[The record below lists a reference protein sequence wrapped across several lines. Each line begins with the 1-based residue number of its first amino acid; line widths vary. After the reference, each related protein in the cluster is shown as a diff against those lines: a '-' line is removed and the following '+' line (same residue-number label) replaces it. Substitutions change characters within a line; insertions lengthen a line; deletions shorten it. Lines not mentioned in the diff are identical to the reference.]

1 MGIAGRI
8 GKWLG
13 MALLGVLALLVVV
26 VLAIQTPPGK
36 GLLASIGSSLA
47 STEGMRIEISG
58 IGGFIPSDMS
68 VDSVRLSDADGPFA
82 EVQGI
87 RLSWSPLALLTGT
100 LNIEDAGAALVAVM
114 RKPQLPAAAE
124 APKSESSG
132 GSFMLPVR
140 IGRFALDEVD
150 IAEPVLGHEAVLSLT
165 ASAELL
171 ALERGLSADFDLQR
185 KDSPGSVTGK
195 LHYAPETG
203 GLDVDVTAQEPAG
216 GLVARAAGMDGLPAL
231 LATVKGSGPLDA
243 FDAHLDVSAGNAARI
258 SGAAGVRAIEGGRR
272 ITFAIDADVAKL
284 LPANIAPLFEG
295 RTELAGTATVDAET
309 RIGIETMTARA
320 AGFGAGAKGSFDTQ
334 AMSADLAFGVNV
346 GEAAR
351 FSALAPG
358 VTWTSLAIEGTVK
371 GAVAAP
377 SVVAKVTGQGLK
389 GAGYGAGSLV
399 VNATTVPDSAQ
410 NLALN
415 VTGKA
420 QGLTASDPKVASAL
434 GQSATFTVAGAKP
447 ATGPVTLTALTA
459 QLSALTARFAGNAN
473 PDNIAGTLHL
483 EKLDLAALSP
493 LAGRPL
499 GGTAAFDVTVDAS
512 GDFSHA
518 KLDIK
523 GGTQGI
529 STGITA
535 VDGLF
540 GKATTLTGALARDGE
555 SAIRIDGLNLAADGL
570 TVTANGT
577 LSKATADLKAK
588 LALSDLAKIDPK
600 VSGALSGDA
609 AFSGSLDN
617 LGLKAR
623 LSIPSGTA
631 MKQPIEKL
639 SFDLTASDITGKP
652 AASFKL
658 DGKIAGKPATGSG
671 AFATLA
677 EGAKQLKGLA
687 LAIGSVTAKGDIA
700 LGANSIA
707 TGKLTIAAG
716 NLGDLS
722 ALALTQLAGRL
733 NADIVLDA
741 AQGKQRVMVKA
752 DADKVL
758 AAGQV
763 VDSARID
770 ATVIDPAGIPM
781 LDGTVQLSGVK
792 AGGVDIPKATLNA
805 DGSTS
810 GTALKLDATV
820 NGAAIA
826 AAGQLSQQ
834 GKDMLFRLDRLNVA
848 RGTASLATSAP
859 TNFTVSGSNV
869 TIDKLTLATKGGGA
883 TVSGRAGETLD
894 LDVDL
899 RALPLSLADL
909 AAPGLGLAGTL
920 SGSAKISGPAKAP
933 AGNYNLAIAKVST
946 PDLAKNGVGPL
957 DIKAEGQLSGGR
969 VDTRAS
975 ISGPFI
981 SGVTIT
987 GSAPISAGE
996 LDLAIKGA
1004 LDLAVAN
1011 PLLATSGSRVGGSA
1025 TIDATVKGTPA
1036 APRAGGTL
1044 RLSGARF
1051 DDSVNGIS
1059 LSNIE
1064 GLVTGTERSVTLTS
1078 LVAKTPNGGGLS
1090 ARGNVALDPAAGF
1103 PGKIDVELTNA
1114 GLVNSE
1120 LMRFVGEGKL
1130 AVEGAFANNPRLTG
1144 RLTVKNLDVNIPD
1157 KLPGGGDALNVRH
1170 VNGSAPGT
1178 AARGGKPQ
1186 APAARAAPKPDAG
1199 MPLDLVVSA
1208 PNNVFVRGMGLEAE
1222 LGGDIKV
1229 SGTSGSPVTN
1239 GGFEMKRGNFDIL
1252 GKRLNFTR
1260 GKITFTGT
1268 TDPELDF
1275 VAETTANDIT
1285 AQILVTGPASKPDI
1299 TFTSTP
1305 TLPQDEVLARL
1316 MFGRSAG
1323 SLTAGQAVQVAQTI
1337 AQFSG
1342 GGPGVMDKMRR
1353 SLGVDS
1359 LDVGT
1364 NAAGTGGQ
1372 VGIGKR
1378 LNDKMYLGVKQGTTP
1393 NSSQVTVD
1401 VDITKNIRLQGATGA
1416 DGSAEVGVG
1425 AQWDY

>member
-1 MGIAGRI
+1 MGNARRI
-8 GKWLG
+8 GTWLARG
-13 MALLGVLALLVVV
+13 LLGLLALLVVV
-26 VLAIQTPPGK
+26 FLAIQTPPGK
-36 GLLASIGSSLA
+36 AMLASIASSLA
-47 STEGMRIEISG
+47 SSDGMKIEISG
-58 IGGFIPSDMS
+58 IGGILPSDMS
-68 VDSVRLSDADGPFA
+68 VETVRLSDADGPFA
-82 EVQGI
+82 EVGGV
-87 RLSWSPLALLTGT
+87 RLTWSPLALLTGT
-100 LNIEDAGAALVAVM
+100 LDIEDAGAARVAMM
-114 RKPQLPAAAE
+114 RKPQLPPSPE
-124 APKSESSG
+124 QPKSEGG

-185 KDSPGSVTGK
+185 RDSPGSIVGK

-203 GLDVDVTAQEPAG
+203 GLDVDVTAQEPVG
-216 GLVARAAGMDGLPAL
+216 GLVARAAGMEGLPAL
-231 LATVKGSGPLDA
+231 LATLKGSGPLDA
-243 FDAHLDVSAGNAARI
+243 FDAHLDVSAGDAARI
-258 SGAAGVRAIEGGRR
+258 SGAAGVRAFEGGRR
-272 ITFAIDADVAKL
+272 ITFALDADMAKL

-295 RTELAGTATVDAET
+295 RTELAGTATVDPET
-309 RIGIETMTARA
+309 KIGIETFTARA
-320 AGFGAGAKGSFDTQ
+320 AGFGAGARGSFDTQ

-351 FSALAPG
+351 FKALAPG
-358 VTWTSLAIEGTVK
+358 VSWKSMALEGTVK
-371 GAVAAP
+371 GAAAAP
-377 SVVAKVTGQGLK
+377 AVVAKVTGQGVK

-399 VNATTVPDSAQ
+399 VNATTVPDAGQ

-415 VTGKA
+415 VSGRA
-420 QGLTASDPKVASAL
+420 QGLTADDAKVASAL
-434 GQSATFTVAGAKP
+434 GDGATFTVTGAKR
-447 ATGPVTLTALTA
+447 AAGPVALTALTA
-459 QLSALTARFAGNAN
+459 QLSALTARFAGNASAE
-473 PDNIAGTLHL
+473 NIAGTLHL

-499 GGTAAFDVTVDAS
+499 KGSAAFDVSVDAS
-512 GDFSHA
+512 GDFSRA
-518 KLDIK
+518 MLDIK

-529 STGITA
+529 ATGIGA

-540 GKATTLTGALARDGE
+540 GKVATLTGALARDGE
-555 SAIRIDGLNLAADGL
+555 NAIRIDGLKLAADGL
-570 TVTANGT
+570 TVTADGT
-577 LSKATADLKAK
+577 LSKTTADLKAK
-588 LALSDLAKIDPK
+588 LALSDLAKLDPK
-600 VSGALSGDA
+600 VSGALNGEA
-609 AFSGSLDN
+609 AFSGSLDD

-623 LSIPSGTA
+623 LSVPSGTA

-639 SFDLTASDITGKP
+639 ALDLDARDITGKP

-658 DGKIAGKPATGSG
+658 DGRIAGKPATGSG
-671 AFATLA
+671 AFATPE
-677 EGAKQLKGLA
+677 EGARQLKGLA

-700 LGANSIA
+700 LDANSLA
-707 TGKLTIAAG
+707 TGRLNVAAG
-716 NLGDLS
+716 NLADLS
-722 ALALTQLAGRL
+722 ALALTQMAGKL
-733 NADIVLDA
+733 NADIALDV
-741 AQGKQRVMVKA
+741 AQGKQRVTVKA

-781 LDGTVQLSGVK
+781 LDGTVQLAGVK

-805 DGSTS
+805 DGGATS
-810 GTALKLDATV
+810 TALKLDATV
-820 NGAAIA
+820 NGAAVA
-826 AAGQLSQQ
+826 AAGQLTQQ
-834 GKDMLFRLDRLNVA
+834 GKDILFRLDKLNLA
-848 RGTASLATSAP
+848 RGAASLATSAP
-859 TNFTVSGSNV
+859 ANITVSGGTV
-869 TIDKLTLATKGGGA
+869 AIDKLALATKGGGA
-883 TVSGRAGETLD
+883 TVSGSAGETLD
-894 LDVDL
+894 LDIDL

-933 AGNYNLAIAKVST
+933 AGNYSLTIAKVST

-957 DIKAEGQLSGGR
+957 DIRAEGQLSNGR
-969 VDTRAS
+969 VGTQAS
-975 ISGPFI
+975 ISGAFI

-996 LDLAIKGA
+996 LDLAIRGA

-1011 PLLATSGSRVGGSA
+1011 PLLATSGARVAGRA

-1036 APRAGGTL
+1036 EPRAGGTV
-1044 RLSGARF
+1044 RLSGGRF

-1064 GLVTGTERSVTLTS
+1064 GVVTGTERSVTLSSLSARTS
-1078 LVAKTPNGGGLS
+1078 NGGGIS

-1103 PGKIDVELTNA
+1103 PGKIDVDLTNA

-1120 LMRFVGEGKL
+1120 LMRFVGEGRL

-1144 RLTVKNLDVNIPD
+1144 RLVVKNLDVNIPD
-1157 KLPGGGDALNVRH
+1157 RLPGGGDALNVRH
-1170 VNGSAPGT
+1170 VNAAGARG
-1178 AARGGKPQ
+1178 AARGAKPAAPTR
-1186 APAARAAPKPDAG
+1186 APAKPDVG
-1199 MPLDLVVSA
+1199 MPLDLTVSA

-1229 SGTSGSPVTN
+1229 TGTSGAPVTQ

-1285 AQILVTGPASKPDI
+1285 AQILVTGLASKPDI

-1305 TLPQDEVLARL
+1305 TLPQDEVLSRL

-1323 SLTAGQAVQVAQTI
+1323 TLTAGQAVQVAQTI

-1378 LNDKMYLGVKQGTTP
+1378 LNDRIYMGVKQGTTP

-1416 DGSAEVGVG
+1416 DGAAEVGIG

>member
-1 MGIAGRI
+1 MSMVGRI
-8 GKWLG
+8 GKWL
-13 MALLGVLALLVVV
+13 ARGVLGLVAVLIVV
-26 VLAIQTPPGK
+26 LLAIQTSPGK
-36 GLLASIGSSLA
+36 AMLASLGSSLA
-47 STEGMRIEISG
+47 SSEGMKIKISG
-58 IGGFIPSDMS
+58 IGGFIPSDVS
-68 VDSVRLSDADGPFA
+68 VESVRLSDADGLFA

-100 LNIEDAGAALVAVM
+100 LDIEDAGAARLALM
-114 RKPQLPAAAE
+114 RKPELPPSPE
-124 APKSESSG
+124 TPESESG

-171 ALERGLSADFDLQR
+171 ALERGLSAEFDLRR
-185 KDSPGSVTGK
+185 KDSPGSVVGK

-203 GLDVDVTAQEPAG
+203 SLDVDVTAQEPAG
-216 GLVARAAGMDGLPAL
+216 GLVARAAGMEGLPAL
-231 LATVKGSGPLDA
+231 LATLKGSGPLDA
-243 FDAHLDVSAGNAARI
+243 FDAHLDVSAGDAARI

-272 ITFAIDADVAKL
+272 INFALDADMAKL
-284 LPANIAPLFEG
+284 LPGKIAPLFEG
-295 RTELAGTATVDAET
+295 RTELAGTATVDAAT
-309 RIGIETMTARA
+309 KIGIETLTARA
-320 AGFGAGAKGSFDTQ
+320 AGFGAGAKGTFDTR
-334 AMSADLAFGVNV
+334 AMSADIALGVNV

-351 FSALAPG
+351 FAALVPG
-358 VTWTSLAIEGTVK
+358 VSWKSLAMEGTVK

-377 SVVAKVTGQGLK
+377 AVVAKVTGQGVK
-389 GAGYGAGSLV
+389 GAGYGTSSLV
-399 VNATTVPDSAQ
+399 VNATTVPDAGQ

-415 VTGKA
+415 VSGRA
-420 QGLTASDPKVASAL
+420 QGLSADDPKVASAL
-434 GQSATFTVAGAKP
+434 GDAATFSVTGAKP
-447 ATGPVTLTALTA
+447 ASGPVTLSGLTA

-473 PDNIAGTLHL
+473 AENIAGTLHL

-499 GGTAAFDVTVDAS
+499 KGSAAFDVSVDAS
-512 GDFSHA
+512 GDLSRA

-529 STGITA
+529 STGIAA

-540 GKATTLTGALARDGE
+540 GKTATLTGALARDGE
-555 SAIRIDGLNLAADGL
+555 NAIRIDGLNLTADGL
-570 TVTANGT
+570 TVTADGT
-577 LSKATADLKAK
+577 LSKATADLKAR
-588 LALSDLAKIDPK
+588 LALSDLAKLDSK
-600 VSGALSGDA
+600 VSGALSGEA
-609 AFSGSLDN
+609 AFSGSLDD

-623 LSIPSGTA
+623 LSVPSGTA

-639 SFDLTASDITGKP
+639 ALDLDARDITGKP

-658 DGKIAGKPATGSG
+658 DGRIAGKPATGSG
-671 AFATLA
+671 AFATLS

-700 LGANSIA
+700 LDANSLA
-707 TGKLTIAAG
+707 TGKVTIAAG
-716 NLGDLS
+716 NLADLS
-722 ALALTQLAGRL
+722 ALALTQMAGKL
-733 NADIVLDA
+733 DADIALDV
-741 AQGKQRVMVKA
+741 AQGKQRVAIKA

-758 AAGQV
+758 AAGQM
-763 VDSARID
+763 VDSAHID

-781 LDGTVQLSGVK
+781 LDGTVQLAGVR
-792 AGGVDIPKATLNA
+792 AGGVDIPKATLDA
-805 DGSTS
+805 DGGTS
-810 GTALKLDATV
+810 STALKLDATV
-820 NGAAIA
+820 NGAAVA

-834 GKDMLFRLDRLNVA
+834 GKDILFRLDRLNLA
-848 RGTASLATSAP
+848 RGSASLATSAP
-859 TNFTVSGSNV
+859 ANITMSGGTVA
-869 TIDKLTLATKGGGA
+869 IDKLTLATKGGGA
-883 TVSGRAGETLD
+883 TISGSAGETLD
-894 LDVDL
+894 LDIDL

-920 SGSAKISGPAKAP
+920 SGSAQISGPAKAP
-933 AGNYNLAIAKVST
+933 AGNYTLAIAKVST

-957 DIKAEGQLSGGR
+957 DIKAAGQLSGGR

-996 LDLAIKGA
+996 LDFAIKGA

-1011 PLLATSGSRVGGSA
+1011 PLLATSGARVAGRA
-1025 TIDATVKGTPA
+1025 NIDATVKGTPA
-1036 APRAGGTL
+1036 EPRAGGTV
-1044 RLSGARF
+1044 RLSGGRF
-1051 DDSVNGIS
+1051 DDSVNGVS

-1064 GLVTGTERSVTLTS
+1064 GVITGTERSVTLSS
-1078 LVAKTPNGGGLS
+1078 LSARTPNGGGIS
-1090 ARGNVALDPAAGF
+1090 ARGNVALDPAASF
-1103 PGKIDVELTNA
+1103 PGKIDVDLTNA

-1120 LMRFVGEGKL
+1120 LMRFVGEGRV

-1144 RLTVKNLDVNIPD
+1144 RLVVKSLDVNIPD
-1157 KLPGGGDALNVRH
+1157 RLPGGGDALNVRH
-1170 VNGSAPGT
+1170 VNAGGAGNRAGGAKPAATSAP
-1178 AARGGKPQ
+1178 AE
-1186 APAARAAPKPDAG
+1186 PDAG
-1199 MPLDLVVSA
+1199 MPLDLTVSA

-1229 SGTSGSPVTN
+1229 TGTSGAPVTQ

-1268 TDPELDF
+1268 TDPDLDF
-1275 VAETTANDIT
+1275 VAETAANDIT

-1299 TFTSTP
+1299 SFTSTP
-1305 TLPQDEVLARL
+1305 TLPQDEVLSRL

-1372 VGIGKR
+1372 VDIGKR
-1378 LNDKMYLGVKQGTTP
+1378 LNDKIYMGVKQGTTP

-1416 DGSAEVGVG
+1416 DGSAEVGIG

>member
-1 MGIAGRI
+1 MGTARRI

-13 MALLGVLALLVVV
+13 VALLGVLALFVVLL
-26 VLAIQTPPGK
+26 LAIQTPPGK
-36 GLLASIGSSLA
+36 AMLASLGSSLA
-47 STEGMRIEISG
+47 STDGMRIEISG

-87 RLSWSPLALLTGT
+87 HLSWSPLALLTGT
-100 LNIEDAGAALVAVM
+100 LDIEDAGAALVAVM
-114 RKPQLPAAAE
+114 RMPELPPSPE
-124 APKSESSG
+124 APTSESGGG

-185 KDSPGSVTGK
+185 KDSPGSITGK

-203 GLDVDVTAQEPAG
+203 GLNVDLTAQEPAG

-231 LATVKGSGPLDA
+231 LATLKGSGPLDA
-243 FDAHLDVSAGNAARI
+243 FDAHLDVSAGDAARI
-258 SGAAGVRAIEGGRR
+258 SGAAGVRAFEGGRR
-272 ITFAIDADVAKL
+272 INFAIDADMAKL
-284 LPANIAPLFEG
+284 LPAKIAPLFEG
-295 RTELAGTATVDAET
+295 RTELGGTATIDPAM
-309 RIGIETMTARA
+309 RIGIETLTARA
-320 AGFGAGAKGSFDTQ
+320 AGFGAGAKGSLDTQ

-358 VTWTSLAIEGTVK
+358 VAWKSLAIEGTVK

-377 SVVAKVTGQGLK
+377 AVNAKVTGQDVK

-399 VNATTVPDSAQ
+399 VNATTEPDAAQ

-415 VTGKA
+415 VTGRA

-434 GQSATFTVAGAKP
+434 GQSASFTVTGAKP
-447 ATGPVTLTALTA
+447 AAGPVSLSGLTA
-459 QLSALTARFAGNAN
+459 QLSALTARFAGTASA
-473 PDNIAGTLHL
+473 DNIAGTLHL

-499 GGTAAFDVTVDAS
+499 GGTAAFDIEVDAS
-512 GDFSHA
+512 GDLSRA
-518 KLDIK
+518 KLAIK

-529 STGITA
+529 STGIGA

-540 GKATTLTGALARDGE
+540 GKAATLNGSLARDGAN
-555 SAIRIDGLNLAADGL
+555 AIRIDGLNLAADGL
-570 TVTANGT
+570 TVSADGT
-577 LSKATADLKAK
+577 LSQATADLKAK

-600 VSGALSGDA
+600 VSGALNGEA

-623 LSIPSGTA
+623 LSVPAGTA

-639 SFDLTASDITGKP
+639 ALDLTASDITNKP
-652 AASFKL
+652 AASFRL

-671 AFATLA
+671 SFATLE

-700 LGANSIA
+700 VDAKSLA
-707 TGKLTIAAG
+707 TGKLTVAAG
-716 NLGDLS
+716 NLADLS
-722 ALALTQLAGRL
+722 ALALTQMAGKL
-733 NADIVLDA
+733 NADIALDV
-741 AQGKQRVMVKA
+741 AQGKQRVAVKA
-752 DADKVL
+752 DADKVV

-763 VDSARID
+763 VDSARVD

-781 LDGTVQLSGVK
+781 LDGTVQLAGVK
-792 AGGVDIPKATLNA
+792 AGGVDIPKASLDA
-805 DGSTS
+805 DG
-810 GTALKLDATV
+810 GTAGTAVKLDATV

-826 AAGQLSQQ
+826 ATGQLSQR
-834 GKDMLFRLDRLNVA
+834 GKEMLFRLERLNVA

-859 TNFTVSGSNV
+859 ANFTVSGGNV

-883 TVSGRAGETLD
+883 SVSGRAGETLD

-899 RALPLSLADL
+899 RGLPLSLADL

-920 SGSAKISGPAKAP
+920 SGSAKLSGPAKAP
-933 AGNYNLAIAKVST
+933 AGTYSLTVARVST
-946 PDLAKNGVGPL
+946 PDLARNGVGPL

-969 VDTRAS
+969 VETRAS

-1011 PLLATSGSRVGGSA
+1011 PLLATSGARVTGSA

-1036 APRAGGTL
+1036 APRAGGTI
-1044 RLSGARF
+1044 RLSGGRF

-1059 LSNIE
+1059 LNSIE
-1064 GLVTGTERSVTLTS
+1064 GVITGTERSVTVTS
-1078 LVAKTPNGGGLS
+1078 LTAKTPNGGGLS

-1103 PGKIDVELTNA
+1103 PGKIDVDLTNA

-1120 LMRFVGEGKL
+1120 LVRFVGEGRL

-1144 RLTVKNLDVNIPD
+1144 KLLVKNLDVNIAD
-1157 KLPGGGDALNVRH
+1157 KLPGGGDTLNVRH
-1170 VNGSAPGT
+1170 VNGSGPAT
-1178 AARGGKPQ
+1178 RGKPQ
-1186 APAARAAPKPDAG
+1186 PPVARAPAKPDAG

-1229 SGTSGSPVTN
+1229 TGFSGSPVTN
-1239 GGFEMKRGNFDIL
+1239 GGFEMKRGTFDVL

-1260 GKITFTGT
+1260 GKITFSGT
-1268 TDPELDF
+1268 TDPDLDF

-1416 DGSAEVGVG
+1416 DGSAEVGIG